1 MAIGNSYP
9 IDSDV
14 EDKDL
19 VLGTDYGSNRTVNFP
34 MEDIANYLNRKGKIS
49 VGGQTTWKFVTSNP
63 IGGTISMVNGA
74 GNGMPFSN
82 ITYLIMS
89 IQDMSTQRVVEFIN
103 YLVDGEVLLAEQKK
117 TTQFG
122 HYRVDSYEVSDD
134 PLFYIITLVY
144 IGGNGNIKEN
154 GYYDLIS
161 FTPKGGDGDK
171 TFVFTQAQAENPW
184 YINHNLNKFPSV
196 SMVLSTG
203 QVGIADVTYI
213 DEDNLTITFSGDE
226 SGKAYLN

>member
-9 IDSDV
+9 IDKDV

-34 MEDIANYLNRKGKIS
+34 MEDIAGYLNRKGKIS
-49 VGGQTTWKFVTSNP
+49 IGGQTAWKFVTSNP
-63 IGGTISMVNGA
+63 IGGTISLIDGA
-74 GNGMPFSN
+74 GNGLPFSGL
-82 ITYLIMS
+82 TYLIMS
-89 IQDMSTQRVVEFIN
+89 IEDMSTQRVVEFID
-103 YLVDGEVLLAEQKK
+103 YLVGGEVLLVEQKK

-122 HYRVDSYEVSDD
+122 HYRLLSYEISDD
-134 PLFYIITLVY
+134 PLFYIATLGY

-154 GYYDLIS
+154 GYYDFLS
-161 FTPKGGDGDK
+161 FVPKPEGEDK
-171 TFVFTQAQAENPW
+171 TFVFTQNAATNPW

-203 QVGIADVTYI
+203 QMGVADVTYI
-213 DEDNLTITFSGDE
+213 DANNLTITFSGDE

>member
-9 IDSDV
+9 IDKDV

-34 MEDIANYLNRKGKIS
+34 MEDIAGYLNRKGKIS
-49 VGGQTTWKFVTSNP
+49 IGGQTTWKFVTSNP
-63 IGGTISMVNGA
+63 IGGTISLIDGA
-74 GNGMPFSN
+74 GNGLPFSGL
-82 ITYLIMS
+82 TYLIMS
-89 IQDMSTQRVVEFIN
+89 IEDMSAQRVVEFID
-103 YLVDGEVLLAEQKK
+103 YLVGGEVLLVEQKK

-122 HYRVDSYEVSDD
+122 HYRLLSYEISDD
-134 PLFYIITLVY
+134 PLFYIATLGY

-154 GYYDLIS
+154 GYYDFLS
-161 FTPKGGDGDK
+161 FVPKPEGEDK
-171 TFVFTQAQAENPW
+171 TFVFTQNAATNPW

-203 QVGIADVTYI
+203 QMGVADVTYI
-213 DEDNLTITFSGDE
+213 DANNLTITFSGDE

>member
-9 IDSDV
+9 IDKDV

-34 MEDIANYLNRKGKIS
+34 MEDIAGYLNRKGKIS
-49 VGGQTTWKFVTSNP
+49 IGGQTTWKFVTSNP
-63 IGGTISMVNGA
+63 IGGTISLIDGA
-74 GNGMPFSN
+74 GNGLPFSGL
-82 ITYLIMS
+82 TYLIMS
-89 IQDMSTQRVVEFIN
+89 IEDMSTQRVVEFID
-103 YLVDGEVLLAEQKK
+103 YLVGGEVLLVEQKK

-122 HYRVDSYEVSDD
+122 HYRLLSYEISDD
-134 PLFYIITLVY
+134 PLFYIATLGY
-144 IGGNGNIKEN
+144 IGGNGNRKEN
-154 GYYDLIS
+154 GYYDFLS
-161 FTPKGGDGDK
+161 FVPKPEGEDK
-171 TFVFTQAQAENPW
+171 TFVFTQNAATNPW

-203 QVGIADVTYI
+203 QMGVADVTYI
-213 DEDNLTITFSGDE
+213 DANNLTITFSGDE

>member
-9 IDSDV
+9 IDKDV

-19 VLGTDYGSNRTVNFP
+19 VLGTDYGTNRTVNFP
-34 MEDIANYLNRKGKIS
+34 MEDIADYLNRKGKIS
-49 VGGQTTWKFVTSNP
+49 IGGQTTWKFVTSNP
-63 IGGTISMVNGA
+63 IGGTISMINGA
-74 GNGMPFSN
+74 GNGMPFSD

-89 IQDMSTQRVVEFIN
+89 IEDMSTQRVVEFID
-103 YLVDGEVLLAEQKK
+103 YLVGGEILLVEQKK

-122 HYRVDSYEVSDD
+122 HYRLLSYEISDD
-134 PLFYIITLVY
+134 PLFYIATLGY
-144 IGGNGNIKEN
+144 IGGNGTIKEN
-154 GYYDLIS
+154 IYYDFLS
-161 FTPKGGDGDK
+161 FVPKPEGEDK
-171 TFVFTQAQAENPW
+171 TFVFTQSAPANPW

-203 QVGIADVTYI
+203 QVGIADVNYV
-213 DEDNLTITFSGDE
+213 DANNLTITFSGDE

>member
-9 IDSDV
+9 IDKDV

-19 VLGTDYGSNRTVNFP
+19 VLGTDYGTNRTVNFP
-34 MEDIANYLNRKGKIS
+34 MEDIANYLNIKGKIS

-63 IGGTISMVNGA
+63 VSGTLSLIDGA
-74 GNGMPFSN
+74 GNNRPFED

-89 IQDMSTQRVVEFIN
+89 ISDLSNQRVVEFID
-103 YLVDGEVLLAEQKK
+103 YLVGGEVLLVEQKE

-122 HYRVDSYEVSDD
+122 HYRLLSYEVSDD
-134 PLFYIITLVY
+134 PLLYVATLGF
-144 IGGNGNIKEN
+144 IGGNGTIKEN
-154 GYYDLIS
+154 VYYDFLS
-161 FTPKGGDGDK
+161 FVPKPVGEDK
-171 TFVFTQAQAENPW
+171 TFVFTQNAATNPW

-203 QVGIADVTYI
+203 QMGVADVTYI
-213 DEDNLTITFSGDE
+213 NANNLTITFSGDE